1 MVDLKIL
8 LTKILTS
15 LKSPVKV
22 QSTTL
27 PSATYNANSYT
38 WVYSNDWHAASIAG
52 YTAIGAL
59 QATPNNSASL
69 ICQVTLNQSLYGDR
83 FIGFVRN
90 ITSSNATDTI
100 QIPILYIRSDLL

>member
-1 MVDLKIL
+1 MLDTKKL
-8 LTKILTS
+8 LIKILTN

-38 WVYSNDWHAASIAG
+38 WVYNNDWHAATIAG
-52 YTAIGAL
+52 YTAIGVL
-59 QATPNNSASL
+59 QATPNNNAGL

-83 FIGFVRN
+83 FIGLVRN

-100 QIPILYIRSDLL
+100 QIPVLYIRSDLL